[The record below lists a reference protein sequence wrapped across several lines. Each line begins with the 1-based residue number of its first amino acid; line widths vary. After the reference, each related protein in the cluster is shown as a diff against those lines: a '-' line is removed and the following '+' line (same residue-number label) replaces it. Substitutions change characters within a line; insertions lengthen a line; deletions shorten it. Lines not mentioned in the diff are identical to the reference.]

1 MRQPLHLPF
10 SQRSIY
16 KSFDQV
22 HVFLVEFFDFYEMME
37 QLFGFELTN
46 SSEFHCFKKSVV
58 VFRALAS
65 FWSTSE
71 EGRTFAF
78 RISQFGCKRARPF
91 WSVGFG

>member
-1 MRQPLHLPF
+1 MRQLLHLPF
-10 SQRSIY
+10 SQKSIY

-37 QLFGFELTN
+37 QLFGFESIN

-58 VFRALAS
+58 VFRALVS

-71 EGRTFAF
+71 EGLDLCVSYLP
-78 RISQFGCKRARPF
+78 I
-91 WSVGFG
+91 WI